1 MSSQRTQLME
11 MLRKATSGSE
21 FTYAET
27 QFIKETYRNLRKEYA
42 KVLED
47 SAEDEVK
54 VLAIR
59 HALDSLEAHRIT
71 PEEFLSEVMYSVNVL
86 KDKRKRD
93 RMLRSEIAYRMALA
107 AYFYDHVKAI
117 KKIKGDMPITSEFLF
132 QINELH
138 SSLTDYQK
146 YKAAVETRQL
156 AQNAKAA

>member
-1 MSSQRTQLME
+1 
-11 MLRKATSGSE
+11 MLRKATSGAE
-21 FTYAET
+21 FTYAES
-27 QFIKETYRNLRKEYA
+27 QFIKETYRNLRGEYA

-59 HALDSLEAHRIT
+59 QALDSLEAHKIT
-71 PEEFLSEVMYSVNVL
+71 PEEFLSEVMYSVKML

-117 KKIKGDMPITSEFLF
+117 KKIKGDLPSTSEFLF
-132 QINELH
+132 QIHELDC
-138 SSLTDYQK
+138 SLKDYQK
-146 YKAAVETRQL
+146 YKAAAELRQQ
-156 AQNAKAA
+156 AQEAKAA